1 MLMDVKTPLK
11 TGDTLEITLKFAKA
25 GKIVIE
31 VPIQEDAP

>member
-1 MLMDVKTPLK
+1 MLMDVKTPLQ